1 MQTVLGL
8 SVTATN
14 VQTVLVEGCDADG
27 ITLEHDAFDVFSGA
41 ESPIHASE
49 QVAEAVLSIAEADG
63 HQLHK
68 IGVTWSE
75 DADLEASLVLDS
87 LAVRGFHNVVPVRL
101 PQAAE
106 ALARSI
112 GRVIGYQ
119 RTAVC
124 VVEPDAMVLAL
135 VDTLDGEV
143 ESLVN
148 PSVGDDR
155 QLLDWIASVFVGEAW
170 HPEGLFIVGSVG
182 LFGRAGLVNQAL
194 EALFGLP
201 PSRWFYGLPGVWLAQ
216 LFAFTPVAFMIMRG
230 VVQGVAPSL
239 EEAAQTLRASRAAT
253 FRSITLP
260 LLKPGLANAFLVG
273 FIESMADFGNPVVVG
288 GQFTVL
294 STDIFF
300 AIVGAQFDQGR
311 AASLALV
318 LTGFALLVF
327 LAQQRLLRGARF
339 TTVSGK
345 GDSGIPMPLP
355 PRVRRLVNSIAL
367 PWMAFT
373 LIVYLFAFEQATR
386 GGEYLAIQF
395 GQPNPGVVR
404 IGFLQAVENIAG
416 MGRIDGIGDLLQSRD
431 DLHVDLTLGQAAI
444 EGIAHLPGQLLQA
457 FFGFFSGITLG
468 KAVEYRQ

>member
-1 MQTVLGL
+1 VQTVLGL

-124 VVEPDAMVLAL
+124 VIEPDAMVLAL

-155 QLLDWIASVFVGEAW
+155 QLLDWIASVFAGEAW

-182 LFGRAGLVNQAL
+182 LFGRAGLAGWLEQGLGVPVFDPPEAELALAHGAALASAHNPAGVLDLWYGDTDPWARSAAPDPRRAMRGPALLLAGGAVALVVSTALAITPHTLPDRPVVTAALTQVRVELPAPAPEAPPQAPPQAPVVPEQVGTDEVPAQAPGPPV
-194 EALFGLP
+194 EAP
-201 PSRWFYGLPGVWLAQ
+201 PVDPAPAGAPLVQEPITEVHQIVQPAPV
-216 LFAFTPVAFMIMRG
+216 PVAVPPAPQQPVLAPQQP
-230 VVQGVAPSL
+230 VVPEVQEGQPR
-239 EEAAQTLRASRAAT
+239 LRDR
-253 FRSITLP
+253 ILD
-260 LLKPGLANAFLVG
+260 KIPGLRR
-273 FIESMADFGNPVVVG
+273 FG
-288 GQFTVL
+288 
-294 STDIFF
+294 
-300 AIVGAQFDQGR
+300 
-311 AASLALV
+311 
-318 LTGFALLVF
+318 
-327 LAQQRLLRGARF
+327 
-339 TTVSGK
+339 
-345 GDSGIPMPLP
+345 
-355 PRVRRLVNSIAL
+355 
-367 PWMAFT
+367 
-373 LIVYLFAFEQATR
+373 
-386 GGEYLAIQF
+386 
-395 GQPNPGVVR
+395 
-404 IGFLQAVENIAG
+404 
-416 MGRIDGIGDLLQSRD
+416 DGN
-431 DLHVDLTLGQAAI
+431 
-444 EGIAHLPGQLLQA
+444 
-457 FFGFFSGITLG
+457 
-468 KAVEYRQ
+468 